1 MSDETATSGRRIAV
15 LGEMLELGDGAVQA
29 HRDVGRMA
37 AEHGVDLVVAV
48 GGDMAKQLALS
59 AGAAGV
65 PDIALVADNDTAAA
79 FLTRLLQPGDVVLIK
94 ASRGGMLWQIAQQLT
109 GQPVTGID
117 GKPFPET
124 CSPSASPA
132 LVDSTDL

>member
-1 MSDETATSGRRIAV
+1 MSDTTAPNGRRIAV
-15 LGEMLELGDGAVQA
+15 LGEMLELGDDALQA

-37 AEHGVDLVVAV
+37 ADHGVDLVVAV
-48 GGDMAKQLALS
+48 GGGMAKQLALS

-65 PDIALVADNDTAAA
+65 PDLALVADNDTAAA
-79 FLTRLLQPGDVVLIK
+79 LLEQVLQPGDVVLIK

-117 GKPFPET
+117 GKPLAP
-124 CSPSASPA
+124 SPPTEA
-132 LVDSTDL
+132 V